1 MEYLKALLQIFADN
15 LNSILSFIGIVISY
29 VLLKST
35 IKAINEQ
42 NRPFISLSI
51 EPIKKPSNLFVVIRN
66 TGNRTAEN
74 VEITSEPKLESFCS
88 EKKQFPLIIDIN
100 GKINI
105 SGIAPNQEIISF
117 FDHALYRYAK
127 DISSNDKILLQ
138 LEYSY
143 KNKKYKEKTV
153 IDFSYIKSVAPI
165 VNSPEDIDKNIKKI
179 ADSIISID
187 KSIKSK

>member
-1 MEYLKALLQIFADN
+1 MVYLKALLQIFADN

-51 EPIKKPSNLFVVIRN
+51 EPIKKPSNLFVIIRN

-88 EKKQFPLIIDIN
+88 KNKQIPLIIDSN

-105 SGIAPNQEIISF
+105 SGISPNQEIISF

-127 DISSNDKILLQ
+127 DISSNDKITLQ
-138 LEYSY
+138 IEYSY
-143 KNKKYKEKTV
+143 NNKKYKDNTV
-153 IDFSYIKSVAPI
+153 IDFSYIKSVAPKI
-165 VNSPEDIDKNIKKI
+165 NSPEDIDINIKKI